1 MRMGEAAMDLA
12 ELGWDSVWAEALA
25 RLEAPNASPARV
37 AREDK
42 GAYLVLS
49 EFGELR
55 ARLSGR
61 FFYDV
66 QSTGGG
72 AYLAVR
78 EFDELRPLMSERYH
92 HDTQSRDKLPAVGDW
107 VAVRAQPEQ
116 GEATICALLPRR
128 SILARKAASKEDEA
142 EETAQQ
148 VLVANVDT
156 AFLVTG
162 LDGNFNPR
170 RIERYVTLVTASG
183 VAPVVVLN
191 KTDLCD
197 DVDARVAEVERV
209 AGGVPVHA
217 MSAVEDDGVDVL
229 NWYLGTGKTIVFL
242 GSSGVGKSTIINRLL
257 GEGRQK
263 VTAISGPIGKGMHT
277 TSNRELI
284 ALPGGAMLI
293 DTPGMRELHVWA
305 DEGALSETFED
316 IEELIVQC
324 RFRDCRH
331 QSEPGCAVKAAIE
344 DGSLSPERF
353 SNYLRLQR
361 ELASLAR
368 RRAKKARL
376 AWRKRKRWRKTAA
389 RQDDES

>member
-1 MRMGEAAMDLA
+1 MDLTD
-12 ELGWDSVWAEALA
+12 LGWGGFFQKAFEQVEEAGVC
-25 RLEAPNASPARV
+25 PARV

-61 FFYDV
+61 FHHDV
-66 QSTGGG
+66 QTKDGG
-72 AYLAVR
+72 AYLELS
-78 EFDELRPLMSERYH
+78 EFDELRAQMSSRYH
-92 HDTQSRDKLPAVGDW
+92 HDVQSRDKLPAVGDW

-116 GEATICALLPRR
+116 DEATICALLPRR
-128 SILARKAASKEDEA
+128 SFLARKAASKDDEA
-142 EETAQQ
+142 EQTAQQ

-162 LDGNFNPR
+162 LDGNFNIR
-170 RIERYVTLVTASG
+170 RIERYVTLVAASG

-191 KTDLCD
+191 KADLCD
-197 DVDARVAEVERV
+197 DVEARVAEVGAV
-209 AGGVPVHA
+209 VHGVPIHA
-217 MSAVEDDGVDVL
+217 MSAVENDGLDVL
-229 NWYLGTGKTIVFL
+229 DRYLGKGKTIVFL

-257 GEGRQK
+257 GEERQK

-277 TSNRELI
+277 TSNRELMP
-284 ALPGGAMLI
+284 LPGGAMLI

-305 DEGALSETFED
+305 DEGALSTTFDDVED
-316 IEELIVQC
+316 LTRQC

-331 QSEPGCAVKAAIE
+331 QSEPGCAVKAALE

-353 SNYLRLQR
+353 SNYMRLQR
-361 ELASLAR
+361 ELGILAR
-368 RRAKKARL
+368 RQARKSRL
-376 AWRKRKRWRKTAA
+376 VERKRGRWKKTAA
-389 RQDDES
+389 RRDDEF